1 MKKIVGLSV
10 DIGSV
15 FTISD
20 QAKYLMAL
28 SDSTAVI
35 YDSVAD
41 FFTALNNDRVDTE
54 NLYWFEVEVEV
65 GKELIGYQ
73 VIGVDTAEIDCPH
86 ESFIVFDTE
95 ELANEFIDKLP
106 IFLDMNDEERA
117 TFKPREEYMAIP
129 IYEGDVEEPTII
141 SNLNGYLCND

>member
-10 DIGSV
+10 DISNV
-15 FTISD
+15 FTIAD
-20 QAKYLMAL
+20 HAKYLMAIS
-28 SDSTAVI
+28 SDSPI

-41 FFTALNNDRVDTE
+41 FLTALNNDRVDTE

-65 GKELIGYQ
+65 NKELIGYQ
-73 VIGVDTAEIDCPH
+73 VIGI
-86 ESFIVFDTE
+86 DTE

-106 IFLDMNDEERA
+106 IFFDMNDEERA
-117 TFKPREEYMAIP
+117 TFKPREDYVAIP

-141 SNLNGYLCND
+141 SNLNGYLCRD

>member
-10 DIGSV
+10 DISNV
-15 FTISD
+15 FTIAD
-20 QAKYLMAL
+20 QAKYLMAIS
-28 SDSTAVI
+28 SDSPI

-41 FFTALNNDRVDTE
+41 FLTALNNDRVDTE

-65 GKELIGYQ
+65 NKGLIGYQ
-73 VIGVDTAEIDCPH
+73 VIGIDTEEIDCPH

-106 IFLDMNDEERA
+106 IFFDMNDEERA
-117 TFKPREEYMAIP
+117 TFKPREEYVAIP

-141 SNLNGYLCND
+141 SNLNGYLCNE